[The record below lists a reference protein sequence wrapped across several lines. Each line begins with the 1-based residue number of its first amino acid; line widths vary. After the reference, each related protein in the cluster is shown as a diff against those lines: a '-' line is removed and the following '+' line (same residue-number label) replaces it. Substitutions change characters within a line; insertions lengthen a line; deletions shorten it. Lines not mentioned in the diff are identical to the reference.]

1 MLSAVQSRDVVLPA
15 DREGELERALPFGIR
30 VAGAWSWRLIGIV
43 ILGAVALYLI
53 GLLHI
58 VVIPVLVAVLLSG
71 LLTPIKNRLQRLGL
85 PKGIAVAI
93 TFLGLLVGIAALI
106 VLVVLTLRTGIGDFQ
121 TRAVQSYKNLIG
133 VAKASPFGITEQD
146 VSNAIA
152 SATKTIQ
159 KNSGAILAGA
169 LARASIVSD
178 ILVGLLLALFS
189 TLFFLIDGAGIWRW
203 CVRLFPHRARAAV
216 NGGGAA
222 AWLSI
227 GEYARVQV
235 IVALIDAVG
244 IGLGAFILHVPFAVP
259 LAVLVFLG
267 AFIPIVGAVV
277 TGFLAVIAALVYND
291 PVNALIMLAVVIAVN
306 QLESHVLQPLLMGGA
321 VRLHPVAVVL
331 AVAIGSLLAGIAGAV
346 FAVPITAAANSAI
359 RYIAGGA
366 WKGQPEPWTGGIPG
380 EQEGDGGRDQDSP
393 DPRPKDVTT
402 VA

>member
-1 MLSAVQSRDVVLPA
+1 VTSRDVALPA

-30 VAGAWSWRLIGIV
+30 VAGAWSWRLIGIAV
-43 ILGAVALYLI
+43 LGAIALYLV

-71 LLTPIKNRLQRLGL
+71 LLTPVKNRLRRLGL
-85 PKGIAVAI
+85 PKGLAVAV
-93 TFLGLLVGIAALI
+93 TFLGLLLAIAGLI

-152 SATKTIQ
+152 SASASIQ

-178 ILVGLLLALFS
+178 LLVGLLLALFS

-235 IVALIDAVG
+235 IVALIDAIG
-244 IGLGAFILHVPFAVP
+244 IGLGAFFLHVPFYVP

-277 TGFLAVIAALVYND
+277 TGFLAVIVALVYND
-291 PVNALIMLAVVIAVN
+291 PVNALVMLAVVIGVN

-321 VRLHPVAVVL
+321 VRLHPIAVVL
-331 AVAIGSLLAGIAGAV
+331 AVAVGSLLAGIAGGV
-346 FAVPITAAANSAI
+346 FAVPVTAALNSAV
-359 RYIAGGA
+359 RFIAGGA

-380 EQEGDGGRDQDSP
+380 EQEGGGGRDQDSP
-393 DPRPKDVTT
+393 DPQPKDVTT